1 MNKITIA
8 YLAGIIM
15 GACSMG
21 LYSSLRQ
28 NDIKTYDDGP
38 VIMWNDDWESIPV
51 AGELVEIEEVT
62 MDTVYVGPLG
72 E

>member
-1 MNKITIA
+1 MNKVTTF
-8 YLAGIIM
+8 LAGILI
-15 GACSMG
+15 GACSVG
-21 LYSSLRQ
+21 LLNTLRQ

-38 VIMWNDDWESIPV
+38 VIMWNDDWESIPM

-62 MDTVYVGPLG
+62 MDTVYVGPIG